1 MSQPDFQKEFEQTL
15 AAWKQRHHVRDE
27 DVVLFCV
34 ELFRIH
40 QQHWDAIRK
49 RDFPSLEDFTG
60 TAAQIGATAKQSQ
73 ELCTPLLDELRQHEV
88 GQEFA
93 PPPVTVI
100 LLTFALALATGL
112 MLGKFLL

>member
-1 MSQPDFQKEFEQTL
+1 MSEPDFQKEFEQALTS
-15 AAWKQRHHVRDE
+15 WRERHRIRD
-27 DVVLFCV
+27 DDAVLFCV

-49 RDFPSLEDFTG
+49 RDFPSLEDFTK
-60 TAAQIGATAKQSQ
+60 TASQIEAAAKQIQ
-73 ELCTPLLDELRQHEV
+73 ELSVLLLDELRQRET

-93 PPPVTVI
+93 PPPITVI

-112 MLGKFLL
+112 LLGKFLL